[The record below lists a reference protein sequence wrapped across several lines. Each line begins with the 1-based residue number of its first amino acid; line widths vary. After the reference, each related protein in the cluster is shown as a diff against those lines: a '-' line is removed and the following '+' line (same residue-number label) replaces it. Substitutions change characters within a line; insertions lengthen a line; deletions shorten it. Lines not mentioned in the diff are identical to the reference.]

1 MRGKWRER
9 RNEGEM
15 ERERRNERGNG
26 ERGGKRTVESATILV
41 TDEPPK
47 VASLHHVHLSL
58 FTLPTITSTPPP
70 MVC

>member
-9 RNEGEM
+9 RNEREHGGGE
-15 ERERRNERGNG
+15 G
-26 ERGGKRTVESATILV
+26 EGKRTVEKEKCVKRCTIFV

-47 VASLHHVHLSL
+47 VASLHYVHLSL
-58 FTLPTITSTPPP
+58 FTLPTITSTPLP